1 LYTDEEFVAGS
12 NSVGVYNNSG
22 GDGVVITRMTAA
34 TAGVGAPNGSG
45 YVLEIR
51 HNGNTT
57 SPPYGGFIQ
66 SITARR
72 NATFAQVFRA
82 KLPVGYTLNLAENPQ
97 GTNQTSYWLS
107 SNIGTGKWEEYVRV
121 SHCGNTGTFSQG
133 GHVYVTGSPAPTSG
147 ANLVWYLASCTVYD
161 ATDVRQ
167 GLGSGLDADL
177 LDGLHAVSFASGV
190 AAVSQTNFDLIKQP
204 GLYQYDGT
212 MTGTL
217 PPIGSSNFRTVEV
230 GSNARYSQIALPYN
244 ADGLCVRRMT
254 DAAWS
259 AWRTVLHDGNYN
271 NYAPSL
277 TGAGA
282 SGASWAIGIT
292 GNAATATK
300 ATATV
305 TGTNSVELVR
315 GNMAD
320 NDQFRILV
328 GGTASNAGYAE
339 IATADDGTEPIYVRQ
354 YTGAFAVIVRTATL
368 LDGSGNTSFPGKVG
382 IGCTPTDMLH
392 VSGAGDVALRLQS
405 TTPTTG
411 RTFTIGSNG
420 TGGLMVWDQTAGAGR
435 LFIDSSGNVNVLG
448 TLQEAGSRVWTAA
461 TLAGDR
467 SNSQGFLTTTAAS
480 RLADLNSPPYGFSYW
495 DSTSTNRPYGYG
507 TLLSWA
513 YGGTGMTAAAGN
525 WLFELGI
532 STDATPRLVFRH
544 NINGNGWSSWCEAWT
559 NQNLTNLNQLTNGP
573 GYALLA
579 SPTFTGTPAAPT
591 AAALTNTTQLATTA
605 FVLSN
610 AGTASP
616 LMDGTVAVGVGLRYA
631 REDHRHP
638 TDTSTVLPT
647 GSVLAFAGSAA
658 PSGYLLCDG
667 AAVSRTT
674 YAALYAVVGTTYGT
688 GDGSTTFNVPD
699 GRSRTVVGA
708 GQGAGLTNRTR
719 GGGTGAA
726 WGEESHTLSEA
737 EMPSHT
743 HVDTGHDHGGA
754 VFAGSTHSHRT
765 AIGFDSSGT
774 LFCRANSL
782 YMPMDGSDVQ
792 LSCRFTAGLTQVA
805 ESLGRYAFTGSP
817 STGAA
822 IPSGSAAISSAGS
835 GSAHNNMP
843 PFLVMNYIIKT

>member
-1 LYTDEEFVAGS
+1 
-12 NSVGVYNNSG
+12 
-22 GDGVVITRMTAA
+22 
-34 TAGVGAPNGSG
+34 
-45 YVLEIR
+45 
-51 HNGNTT
+51 
-57 SPPYGGFIQ
+57 
-66 SITARR
+66 
-72 NATFAQVFRA
+72 
-82 KLPVGYTLNLAENPQ
+82 
-97 GTNQTSYWLS
+97 
-107 SNIGTGKWEEYVRV
+107 
-121 SHCGNTGTFSQG
+121 
-133 GHVYVTGSPAPTSG
+133 
-147 ANLVWYLASCTVYD
+147 VWYLASCTVYD

-167 GLGSGLDADL
+167 GLGSGLDADMLDGHDTSYFQVALGFTPPPNTRQVIAGAGLTGGGALSADLTLNVVANADGSIVVAADSIQVGVLATDAQHGTRGGGTLHAVVVAAGAAGFMSGADKTKLDGIATGAQVNDTAAQILAKLITVDGAGSGLDADL

-320 NDQFRILV
+320 SDQFRILV

-495 DSTSTNRPYGYG
+495 DDTSSNRPYGWG

-513 YGGTGMTAAAGN
+513 YAGTNMAVGGN

-532 STDATPRLVFRH
+532 STDFPPQLVFRN
-544 NINGNGWSSWCEAWT
+544 NINASGWSSWCRAWT
-559 NQNLTNLNQLTNGP
+559 DQTLTNLNQLTNGP
-573 GYALLA
+573 GYITSVAGALGYTPVNKAGDTMTGALSVPTVTASAAGSSLA
-579 SPTFTGTPAAPT
+579 AEAWIALPTYYGWVTAGASYPPLGYYKDAAGIVHLRGVAKSGTSNLISILPAGYRPGTGTC
-591 AAALTNTTQLATTA
+591 LFAT
-605 FVLSN
+605 
-610 AGTASP
+610 
-616 LMDGTVAVGVGLRYA
+616 DGFGSYMTV
-631 REDHRHP
+631 
-638 TDTSTVLPT
+638 TV
-647 GSVLAFAGSAA
+647 
-658 PSGYLLCDG
+658 D
-667 AAVSRTT
+667 
-674 YAALYAVVGTTYGT
+674 
-688 GDGSTTFNVPD
+688 
-699 GRSRTVVGA
+699 
-708 GQGAGLTNRTR
+708 
-719 GGGTGAA
+719 GTGAVLVTSVVGSVSLA
-726 WGEESHTLSEA
+726 PISFRA
-737 EMPSHT
+737 E
-743 HVDTGHDHGGA
+743 
-754 VFAGSTHSHRT
+754 
-765 AIGFDSSGT
+765 
-774 LFCRANSL
+774 
-782 YMPMDGSDVQ
+782 Q
-792 LSCRFTAGLTQVA
+792 
-805 ESLGRYAFTGSP
+805 
-817 STGAA
+817 
-822 IPSGSAAISSAGS
+822 
-835 GSAHNNMP
+835 
-843 PFLVMNYIIKT
+843 